1 MKKSFNDI
9 QWRQKMY
16 ENRALLSEANGNV
29 TSRSL
34 KNVRDLYEDTMMQI
48 EMAIDEPGG
57 HGSPVDKRAWD
68 KIDNEIQK
76 QFVQMERWIQKHKA
90 ILK

>member
-9 QWRQKMY
+9 QWRQKMH
-16 ENRALLSEANGNV
+16 ENKTLLSEANGQI

-34 KNVRDLYEDTMMQI
+34 KNVRDLYEDTMMGI
-48 EMAIDEPGG
+48 EMAIDEP
-57 HGSPVDKRAWD
+57 HGSSIDKRAWD
-68 KIDNEIQK
+68 KIDMAIQK
-76 QFVQMERWIQKHKA
+76 ELIQMERWIKKHKA

>member
-1 MKKSFNDI
+1 MKKIFNDSE
-9 QWRQKMY
+9 WRQKRY
-16 ENRALLSEANGNV
+16 ESRMNLSESNGQ
-29 TSRSL
+29 TTHRSL
-34 KNVRDLYEDTMMQI
+34 KNVKDLYEDTMMGI

-57 HGSPVDKRAWD
+57 HGSPVDKKAWE

-76 QFVQMERWIQKHKA
+76 QFIQMERWIKKHKA